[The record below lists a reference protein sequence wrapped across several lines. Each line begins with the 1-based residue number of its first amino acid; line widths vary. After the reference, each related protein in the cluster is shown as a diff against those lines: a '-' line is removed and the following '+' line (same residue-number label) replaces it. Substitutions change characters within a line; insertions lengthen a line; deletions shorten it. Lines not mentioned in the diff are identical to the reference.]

1 MQSSVARCH
10 SFRRLL
16 EFRTIVAEIG
26 DKPKKIGYQCGLRLA
41 ARLKSGGP
49 SLGRSPARTSSV
61 TPSSKDKSQSF
72 GETGSTQFLSGAS
85 ALLFFFE
92 HRFSQSFV
100 TSDMTAPA
108 KP

>member
-26 DKPKKIGYQCGLRLA
+26 DKPKKIGYECWLRPA

-61 TPSSKDKSQSF
+61 TPSSNDKSQLS
-72 GETGSTQFLSGAS
+72 GKTGSTQFFEQGFGPALFFRTRSLRISGAS
-85 ALLFFFE
+85 AS
-92 HRFSQSFV
+92 R
-100 TSDMTAPA
+100 
-108 KP
+108 